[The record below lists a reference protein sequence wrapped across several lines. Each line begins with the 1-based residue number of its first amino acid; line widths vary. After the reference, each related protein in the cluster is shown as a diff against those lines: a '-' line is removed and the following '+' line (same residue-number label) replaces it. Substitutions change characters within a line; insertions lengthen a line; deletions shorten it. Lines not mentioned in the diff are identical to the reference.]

1 MFLESEDIDTSVIGL
16 LEDQDQTGSL
26 SASTDENVNNNIT
39 KKTNA
44 ARFLT
49 IFNIILRCN

>member
-1 MFLESEDIDTSVIGL
+1 MFLESEDIDTSVIEL

-39 KKTNA
+39 KKANA

>member
-1 MFLESEDIDTSVIGL
+1 MFLESEDIDTSVIEL

-39 KKTNA
+39 RKANA